1 MPLAVSRFSASSSLL
16 VKISGC
22 QHLQDLTWPEN
33 FGCPRLQ
40 AFRSSQLLQ
49 AFKIIR
55 PNFKMIPLVGKVGK
69 FLAEKTGEKVIEKT
83 AELIVVDYMGSS
95 DVANRQSLKSNWQ
108 ELSCKA
114 CDIEEKVHREEMSGK
129 KKRKREVDSWLKNV
143 KNLSPEIDA
152 LETRGSSLRIPLKE
166 DPVGK
171 LQLQVKE
178 LVDQSR
184 HFDGLVLDN
193 YDNIG
198 EPCLPT
204 KLFGVKFDEAL
215 KRIWPCLVT
224 DDVSSIGIYGMGG
237 VGKTTL
243 ARHIEYHLLEK
254 NNYRVLWVTVSQDFS
269 VTSLQNK
276 IANVLGINLSS
287 RDEEDARA
295 RILRDAFRKM
305 LKLIVLILDD
315 VWEEFCLDRVGIPLH
330 PNKCR
335 LILTTRSLEVCNRI
349 QCQRK
354 FDLQTLDKDEAW
366 DLFKYKLGSEP
377 LLQGDLEGIAKSI
390 VEECDG
396 LPLGIITVA
405 GSMRGVRDICEWR
418 NALEQL
424 KTCSIGYHEMERDV
438 FRILEWSFN
447 RLNECQRNCFLYCSL
462 YPEDSDI
469 KREDLIDLFIWVE
482 LMPKRDSRSKAFDEG
497 QTILNKLIRVCL
509 LEETKDFEDD
519 CVKMHDLM
527 NGDVPRFLVK
537 SIGKGNSKVTLEP
550 KKWTEDLHA
559 VSFHSFSY
567 PQLEIKVP
575 PAWSPNCPKLSTL
588 LLSHVSIKEI
598 PDSFFRHMCGLKV
611 LKLYW
616 CQGIT
621 ELPNSVSELVKLTA
635 LILRECRGLRS
646 VPPLGKL
653 KQLRDL
659 DLSCT
664 KIEDLPEGW
673 ESLVNFE
680 RLDLGGCWALS
691 QKIIPKGTFTQF
703 HRLQLLL
710 LPPYG
715 SLQVNDP
722 EVLNQLESFTGCLS
736 FTDFY
741 KITRWPKY
749 YNDVYITDI
758 LTKDPSYEFYDCYD
772 PEKDLHFHQC
782 KLGRGSNYLPDD
794 MKHLLIEDCEGMGIR
809 CLSDAFRN
817 FINLSHLS
825 ELYIKDLVGIEFLL
839 QLSSAS
845 PRDQLEVSSFSP
857 LHAGTFSS
865 LKKLRISKCHNMKQ
879 LFTVQLLQSLQ
890 NLEKLK
896 VVDCEG
902 LEEIAADGN
911 GGGEGIQ
918 LTSSEGA
925 TATVI
930 LPKLRRLRLDNLPQL
945 KNVWKAAM
953 ICDSIEKIKIYNCP
967 KLKRLPSF
975 LSTIDG
981 PPYLLPA
988 DTFSSPKELRI
999 SKSFK
1004 ILKQ

>member
-1 MPLAVSRFSASSSLL
+1 MIQL
-16 VKISGC
+16 
-22 QHLQDLTWPEN
+22 
-33 FGCPRLQ
+33 FG
-40 AFRSSQLLQ
+40 
-49 AFKIIR
+49 K
-55 PNFKMIPLVGKVGK
+55 PLVEKA
-69 FLAEKTGEKVIEKT
+69 AEF
-83 AELIVVDYMGSS
+83 IVVDYMERS
-95 DVANRQSLKSNWQ
+95 DVANTQSLKRIWQ

-114 CDIEEKVHREEMSGK
+114 SDIEEEVNREEMSGK

-152 LETRGSSLRIPLKE
+152 LETRRSSWRLPLKE

-171 LQLQVKE
+171 LQHQVKE

-224 DDVSSIGIYGMGG
+224 DDISSIGIYGMGG

-254 NNYRVLWVTVSQDFS
+254 NNYWVLWVTVSQDFS
-269 VTSLQNK
+269 VTSLQDK

-287 RDEEDARA
+287 SDEEDARA

-354 FDLQTLDKDEAW
+354 FALQTLDTGEAW

-377 LLQGDLEGIAKSI
+377 LLQGDLESIAKSI

-418 NALEQL
+418 NALKQL
-424 KTCSIGYHEMERDV
+424 KRCSIGYHEMERDV

-447 RLNECQRNCFLYCSL
+447 RLNKWEKNCFLYCCL

-469 KREDLIDLFIWVE
+469 RRKELIDLFIWAE
-482 LMPKRDSRSKAFDEG
+482 LMSKRESWSEEFDQG
-497 QTILNKLIRVCL
+497 HTILNKLIRVCL
-509 LEETKDFEDD
+509 LEKTKDPEGDD
-519 CVKMHDLM
+519 CVKMHDLVRDM
-527 NGDVPRFLVK
+527 ALRITHGNSKPESSRDDVPRFLVK
-537 SIGKGNSKVTLEP
+537 SLGQEDSQATTLEP
-550 KKWTEDLHA
+550 EEWTQDLGA
-559 VSFHSFSY
+559 VSFYSQRFRRI
-567 PQLEIKVP
+567 EIP
-575 PAWSPNCPKLSTL
+575 PAWSPNCPNLSTL
-588 LLSHVSIKEI
+588 LLSRVSIKEI

-611 LKLYW
+611 LNLSW
-616 CQGIT
+616 CEGIT
-621 ELPNSVSELVKLTA
+621 ELPNSVSDLVNLTA
-635 LILRECRGLRS
+635 LILGNCGRLRF

-659 DLSCT
+659 DLSYT
-664 KIEDLPEGW
+664 QIEDLPEGW
-673 ESLVNFE
+673 KSLVNLE
-680 RLDLGGCWALS
+680 RLNLDDCGALS
-691 QKIIPKGTFTQF
+691 QKITPKGTFTQF
-703 HRLQLLL
+703 HRLQWLL
-710 LPPYG
+710 LPRYG
-715 SLQVNDP
+715 SVLVNDP
-722 EVLNQLESFTGCLS
+722 EVLNQLESFEGCLS

-749 YNDVYITDI
+749 YHVYITDI
-758 LTKDPSYEFYDCYD
+758 LTEDQSQDYGGQQQ
-772 PEKDLHFHQC
+772 LQFHQC
-782 KLGRGSNYLPDD
+782 ELGRGSNYLPDD
-794 MKHLLIEDCEGMGIR
+794 MECLRIEDCKGMGIR
-809 CLSDAFRN
+809 CLSDVFRN

-825 ELYIKDLVGIEFLL
+825 KLVIVELVGIEFLW
-839 QLSSAS
+839 QLSA

-857 LHAGTFSS
+857 LCHLEVLHLHNLPNLVGLFYGESEPYLLPDGTFSS
-865 LKKLRISKCHNMKQ
+865 LKKLSISECHNMKQ

-890 NLEKLK
+890 NLETLE
-896 VVDCEG
+896 VEDCEG

-911 GGGEGIQ
+911 GAGQGGGEGTQ
-918 LTSSEGA
+918 FTSSEGA

-930 LPKLRRLRLDNLPQL
+930 LPKLRRLNLTGLPQL
-945 KNVWKAAM
+945 KNVCKAAM
-953 ICDSIEKIKIYNCP
+953 ICDSIEVIAIFNCP
-967 KLKRLPSF
+967 NLKRLPLF
-975 LSTIDG
+975 LSTIGG
-981 PPYLLPA
+981 PPSLPRTLYNIRG
-988 DTFSSPKELRI
+988 DKEWWESLEWDYP
-999 SKSFK
+999 SAKNDLDPYFTAK
-1004 ILKQ
+1004 